1 MVDTPSALP
10 DPAAG
15 AKLAL
20 RDQLGTARKR
30 VPLAEVVHRAEQIA
44 DHALA
49 TPEVARAASVGL
61 YVSMGHEPGTGVL
74 LDRLFALGKRVLLPV
89 VLPNLDLDWAAYTGP
104 GSLAPARMGLL
115 EPRGSR
121 LGVEAIATCD
131 AVLVPGVGVDGTG
144 MRLGRGGGCYDR
156 ALARV
161 PMGTFVAVVLYS
173 AEIINKVPSSAHDL
187 PVGAAI
193 TDSGVTRF

>member
-49 TPEVARAASVGL
+49 IPEVARAASVGL

-74 LDRLFALGKRVLLPV
+74 LDRLLALRKRVLLPV

-115 EPRGSR
+115 EPTGAR
-121 LGVEAIATCD
+121 LGVEAVATCD
-131 AVLVPGVGVDGTG
+131 AVLVPGVGVDRTG

-161 PMGTFVAVVLYS
+161 PVGTFVAVVLYS
-173 AEIINKVPSSAHDL
+173 DEIIDQVPSSAHDL

-193 TDSGVTRF
+193 TEHGVTRF

>member
-49 TPEVARAASVGL
+49 IPEVARAASVGL

-74 LDRLFALGKRVLLPV
+74 LDRLLALRKRVLLPV

-115 EPRGSR
+115 EPTGPR
-121 LGVEAIATCD
+121 LGVDAVATCD
-131 AVLVPGVGVDGTG
+131 AVLVPGVGVDRTG

-161 PMGTFVAVVLYS
+161 PTGTFVAVVLYS
-173 AEIINKVPSSAHDL
+173 DEIIDQVPSSAHDL

-193 TDSGVTRF
+193 TEQGVTRF